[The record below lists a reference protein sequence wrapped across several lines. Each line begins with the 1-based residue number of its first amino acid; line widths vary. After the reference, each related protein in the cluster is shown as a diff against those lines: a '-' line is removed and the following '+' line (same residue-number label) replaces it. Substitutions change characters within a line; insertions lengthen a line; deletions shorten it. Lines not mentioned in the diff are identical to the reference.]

1 MGISSGAA
9 ASPRTPDGMQAV
21 GPGQMPDR
29 VGQGPILS
37 RMNIKRIAI
46 ATFLLCLL
54 AACGNKGPLV
64 MPQKPVPIEE
74 QAVEPVD
81 EANGEADEAAEQAIE
96 EDAGETVPADADS
109 DE

>member
-46 ATFLLCLL
+46 ATFLLSLL

-64 MPQKPVPIEE
+64 MPEAKP
-74 QAVEPVD
+74 
-81 EANGEADEAAEQAIE
+81 ADQPAATAPAAQPAAE
-96 EDAGETVPADADS
+96 PANPES
-109 DE
+109 GTPVR